1 MKKAM
6 IMSVGGS
13 PEPLKKSLAQH
24 QPDVVI
30 FFASH
35 DSVLKAG
42 DVFQDSATKPKTET
56 EITENPNSLY
66 ECYKSAKRCVERA
79 ARQEIPDKDIIVD
92 YTGGTKVM
100 SAALLLATAGRA
112 FGFNYVGGDVR
123 SKEGL
128 GVVQNGH
135 EQMYE
140 DMNPWSAFA
149 EEERRQIVTLFNA
162 RRYGAVI
169 QIMDNYNRALP
180 PQIESY
186 FKFVRLL
193 SYGFL
198 NWDQFQHKKALDC
211 LQKGVAAL
219 DQHLKYYPGDQY
231 DQLEKEL
238 QQHIDFLSHLLEK
251 TNQMQNFDAILI
263 KELINNARR
272 RIQDKSFDDAAA
284 RIYRALELYGQICFV
299 RTIGCSNDKVKPEKI
314 PQSLRDEFIRK
325 YRDPHSDMMKL
336 PLQATFTV
344 LRATGHEA
352 GQRFFEYEKK
362 IKDIQSN
369 RNRSILAHGIQPVS
383 EHAAQS
389 ILETVSDFVQV
400 KDYFDFPKLQG

>member
-6 IMSVGGS
+6 IMSLGGS
-13 PEPLKKSLAQH
+13 PEPLKKSVAQH
-24 QPDVVI
+24 QPDILI

-35 DSVLKAG
+35 DSILKAG
-42 DVFQDSATKPKTET
+42 EVLQDAVIRPKTET

-66 ECYKSAKRCVERA
+66 ECYKAAKRCVDRA
-79 ARQEIPDKDIIVD
+79 SRFDMPEQDIIID

-162 RRYGAVI
+162 RRYSAVI
-169 QIMDNYNRALP
+169 QIMENYNRALP

-198 NWDQFQHKKALDC
+198 YWDQFQHKKAYDC
-211 LQKGVAAL
+211 LRKGVDAL
-219 DQHLKYYPGDQY
+219 HQHLKNYPGDQY

-238 QQHIDFLSHLLEK
+238 QQHIEYLLNLLGK

-272 RIQDKSFDDAAA
+272 RIQNKSFDDAAA
-284 RIYRALELYGQICFV
+284 RIYRALELYGQICFEK
-299 RTIGCSNDKVKPEKI
+299 TLGCANDKVKPAKI
-314 PQSLRDEFIRK
+314 PQELREEFIRK
-325 YRDPHSDMMKL
+325 YRDPQTDMMKL

-344 LRATGHEA
+344 LRAA
-352 GQRFFEYEKK
+352 GNESGRRFFEYEKK
-362 IKDIQSN
+362 IKDIQSS
-369 RNRSILAHGIQPVS
+369 RNFSILAHGIQPVS

-389 ILETVSDFVQV
+389 ILETVTDFVQM
-400 KDYFDFPKLQG
+400 KEFFDFPKLLG

>member
-13 PEPLKKSLAQH
+13 PDPLKKSLAQH

-42 DVFQDSATKPKTET
+42 DVVQDVLIRPKTET

-66 ECYKSAKRCVERA
+66 ECYKAAKRCVERA

-100 SAALLLATAGRA
+100 SAALLLATAGHA

-135 EQMYE
+135 EQMYQ

-169 QIMDNYNRALP
+169 QIMENYKRALP

-198 NWDQFQHKKALDC
+198 YWDQFQHKRAQDC

-238 QQHIDFLSHLLEK
+238 QQHIEYLSHLLEK

-284 RIYRALELYGQICFV
+284 RIYRALELYGQLYFAK
-299 RTIGCSNDKVKPEKI
+299 TIGCSNDKVKPEKI
-314 PQSLRDEFIRK
+314 PQPLRDEYIHK
-325 YRDPHSDMMKL
+325 YRDPHTNMMKL

-344 LRATGHEA
+344 LRAAGHEA
-352 GQRFFEYEKK
+352 GRRFFEYEKK
-362 IKDIQSN
+362 IKDIQSS
-369 RNRSILAHGIQPVS
+369 RNFSILAHGIQPVS
-383 EHAAQS
+383 ERAAQS
-389 ILETVSDFVQV
+389 ILETVTDFVQMEE
-400 KDYFDFPKLQG
+400 YFDFPKLPG